1 MNSVIKSFL
10 MAFSTYSF
18 FPGSTT
24 KPEKDNTRF
33 ILLFVPIIGAIIGI
47 LLYFW
52 SKAWPYLCDYMI
64 LPASLCVVVPMILS
78 GGSHLE
84 SFVKTVDALCAHK
97 PREKKMAILADSH
110 GGYFAIIV
118 CISYFLLDVGIW
130 SEMPIDGMP
139 VLAIGFVLSRALFGL
154 SILTLRHAKESKC
167 TVYVPDKAA
176 KFVEIA
182 ILTIVFVVC
191 AYFMVRINTK
201 VGWACLIGAAVAFI
215 YYWITSYKHFGGITE
230 DTAGYFLQICEI
242 IIPLAALLA
251 FRNPISSFLE
261 YEQFM

>member
-10 MAFSTYSF
+10 MAFSSYSL
-18 FPGSTT
+18 FPGSSA
-24 KPEKDNTRF
+24 KPEKENTRF
-33 ILLFVPIIGAIIGI
+33 ILLFVPIIGAIIGVI
-47 LLYFW
+47 LYFW

-97 PREKKMAILADSH
+97 PREKKMAILADSQS
-110 GGYFAIIV
+110 GYFAIIV
-118 CISYFLLDVGIW
+118 CISYFLLAVGIW

-139 VLAIGFVLSRALFGL
+139 ILAIGFVLSRALFGL
-154 SILTLRHAKESKC
+154 SILTLKHAKESKC

-176 KFVEIA
+176 KGVEII
-182 ILTIVFVVC
+182 ILAVVFVVC
-191 AYFMVRINTK
+191 ALFMVKIDAR
-201 VGWACLIGAAVAFI
+201 VGCACIIGAVVAFV
-215 YYWITSYKHFGGITE
+215 YYWISSYKHFGGITE

-251 FRNPISSFLE
+251 FRSPISSFLA

>member
-1 MNSVIKSFL
+1 
-10 MAFSTYSF
+10 MAFSTYSLL
-18 FPGSTT
+18 PESSM
-24 KPEKDNTRF
+24 KPEKENTRF
-33 ILLFVPIIGAIIGI
+33 ILLFVPIIGGIIGV

-97 PREKKMAILADSH
+97 PREKKMEILADSH

-118 CISYFLLDVGIW
+118 CISYFLLAVGIW
-130 SEMPIDGMP
+130 SEMPIDGLP
-139 VLAIGFVLSRALFGL
+139 ILAIGFVLSRALFGL

-167 TVYVPDKAA
+167 KVYVPDKTARA
-176 KFVEIA
+176 VEIA
-182 ILTIVFVVC
+182 ILLIVFAVC
-191 AYFMVRINTK
+191 AFFMIQINTK
-201 VGWACLIGAAVAFI
+201 VGCACLIGAVIAFI
-215 YYWITSYKHFGGITE
+215 YYVITSYKHFGGITE

-251 FRNPISSFLE
+251 FRGPISSFLA